1 MVQIV
6 ENLVA
11 SPSETPPFEFYVYRN
26 PGDGETVMG
35 YLSSEGIAHNGGRQ
49 ATWKSAPFGVPVKDA
64 YLQALDLAR
73 SHGVEKVWVND
84 PEGLFPA
91 ASRPTR
97 ATGH

>member
-6 ENLVA
+6 ENSVVG
-11 SPSETPPFEFYVYRN
+11 STEPPHFEFYVYRN

-35 YLSSEGIAHNGGRQ
+35 YLSSDGIVHSGGRQ
-49 ATWKSAPFGVPVKDA
+49 VAWKSTPFGVPVKDA

-73 SHGVEKVWVND
+73 HHGVERVVVSD

-91 ASRPTR
+91 ASRPAR
-97 ATGH
+97 GH

>member
-11 SPSETPPFEFYVYRN
+11 GPAERPHFEFYVYRS

-35 YLSSEGIAHNGGRQ
+35 HLSSDGIVQNGGRQ
-49 ATWKSAPFGVPVKDA
+49 VTWLSTPFGVPVQDA

-73 SHGVEKVWVND
+73 HHGVESVWVND

-97 ATGH
+97 EVGH